1 MACLHVVS
9 RPDAAETGV
18 QALSDV
24 SLVWRRHL
32 LQSMAL
38 AIPAVALSPPLSRMA
53 AAQPASGTAWKVLK
67 PDEVS
72 LLQPI
77 LSRLVPA
84 DENGPGARE
93 AGVVNFIDRQ
103 LTTAW
108 ATGDQFY
115 AEGPFQAGTPTQGY
129 QDHRSPAQ
137 MLREGLARFGEVVAS
152 RGKKFEDLGPQEQ
165 DQLLTQLEKG
175 QLDLSPVP
183 GPLFFQTLLDVT
195 MEGFF
200 SDPIYGGNQE
210 LAGWKLVGFPGYYSS
225 YITEIERHNMPFTR
239 PAQTL
244 ADLAR
249 AHEEDA
255 HHGLPASHQPVGPHS
270 HGPTMEPQP

>member
-1 MACLHVVS
+1 M
-9 RPDAAETGV
+9 
-18 QALSDV
+18 SDV
-24 SLVWRRHL
+24 TLVWRRHL

-38 AIPAVALSPPLSRMA
+38 AVPAMALAPPMARPA
-53 AAQPASGTAWKVLK
+53 AAQAAAEEWKVLK

-84 DENGPGARE
+84 DDLGPGARE
-93 AGVVNFIDRQ
+93 AGVANFIDRQ

-108 ATGDQFY
+108 ASGDQFY
-115 AEGPFQAGTPTQGY
+115 AQEPFQAGTPTQGY

-137 MLREGLARFGEVVAS
+137 MLREGLARFGEVVAQ
-152 RGKKFEDLGPQEQ
+152 RGTKFEDLSPEEQ
-165 DQLLTQLEKG
+165 DRTLSQLEKG
-175 QLDLSPVP
+175 ELDLSPVP

-200 SDPIYGGNQE
+200 SDPIYGGNRD

-225 YITEIERHNMPFTR
+225 YIAEIERHNMPFTR
-239 PAQTL
+239 PPQTL
-244 ADLAR
+244 ADLAH
-249 AHEEDA
+249 AHAEDA
-255 HHGLPASHQPVGPHS
+255 RHGLPEPHQHVGPHS
-270 HGPTMEPQP
+270 EGPTREPQP